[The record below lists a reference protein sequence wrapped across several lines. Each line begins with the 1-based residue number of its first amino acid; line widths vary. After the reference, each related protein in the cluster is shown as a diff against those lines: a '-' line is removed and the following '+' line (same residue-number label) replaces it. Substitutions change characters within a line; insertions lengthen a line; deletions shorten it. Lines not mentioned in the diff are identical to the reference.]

1 MVKSFISIYVSLA
14 GTLRFPY
21 ETVCFRREKRT
32 VHVRET

>member
-1 MVKSFISIYVSLA
+1 MVKSFTVSMSLLPEPYVFL
-14 GTLRFPY
+14 T